1 MPNVP
6 VLEMRNIAKVFG
18 KFYALKG
25 VDLTVWPG
33 EIHALMGENGAGK
46 STLMKILA
54 GAYTATIGEILID
67 GTPHTIR
74 GPKDALGAGITL
86 IYQEMQLAPNL
97 TVAENIFLGSEIARG
112 GLVQRKT
119 MAAQAQAV
127 IDRLGAN
134 FSATD
139 RVMKLTIAEQQQV
152 EIARALH
159 RNRRILLMDEPTAAL
174 SSRETHRL
182 FELIMRLRDEG
193 MAIIY
198 ISHRMAEVYELS
210 DRVSVLRDGQY
221 VGSLTRDSLNAAEL
235 VRMMVGRPL
244 SDLFNKARDITPG
257 KPRLTVHHLTDG
269 GKIQPVSLQ
278 VRAGEIVGL
287 AGLVGAGR
295 SELAQ
300 LIFGVRKATGGM
312 IEIDGEPVVI
322 HSPRAAIDL
331 GIGFL
336 TENRKEQGLFLE
348 LAAQENITMATLE
361 RDASWG
367 MLNRKKAQTL
377 SDDAIKLLNIRVP
390 HAQVRAG
397 GLSGGNQQKLL
408 ISRWVAI
415 GPRILILDEPTR
427 GVDVGA
433 KSEIYRIMNQMAR
446 EGVAILMISS
456 ELPEVVGMS
465 DRVYVMREGT
475 IAGELQGD
483 AITQEEIMTL
493 ATGVNDTH
501 HQAVHHD

>member
-1 MPNVP
+1 MQGTP
-6 VLEMRNIAKVFG
+6 VLSMRNIAKAFG

-54 GAYTATIGEILID
+54 GAYTATSGEILID
-67 GTPHTIR
+67 GRPHAIK
-74 GPKDALGAGITL
+74 GPKDALAAGITL

-97 TVAENIFLGSEIARG
+97 TVAENIFLGSELARG
-112 GLVQRKT
+112 GLVQRKE
-119 MAAQAQAV
+119 MINQAQAV
-127 IDRLGAN
+127 IDRLGAQ
-134 FSATD
+134 FKASD
-139 RVMKLTIAEQQQV
+139 RVMTLTIAEQQQV

-159 RNRRILLMDEPTAAL
+159 RNSRVLVMDEPTAAL
-174 SSRETHRL
+174 SSRETQRL
-182 FELIMRLRDEG
+182 FELILRLRDEG

-221 VGSLTRDSLNAAEL
+221 VGSLTRDKLNASEL

-244 SDLFNKARDITPG
+244 SDLFNKERDIPPG
-257 KPRLTVHHLTDG
+257 QPRLRVEDLTDG
-269 GKIQPVSLQ
+269 GKVKASSLV

-300 LIFGVRKATGGM
+300 LIFGVRRATGGV

-322 HSPRAAIDL
+322 HSPRAAIEL

-348 LAAQENITMATLE
+348 MAAQENITMATLE
-361 RDASWG
+361 RDARWG

-377 SDDAIKLLNIRVP
+377 SDDAISLLNIRVP

-415 GPRILILDEPTR
+415 GPRILLLDEPTR

-433 KSEIYRIMNQMAR
+433 KSEIYRIMTQMAR
-446 EGVAILMISS
+446 QGVAILMISS

-465 DRVYVMREGT
+465 DRVYVMREGS
-475 IAGELQGD
+475 IAGELQAGD
-483 AITQEEIMTL
+483 ISQESIMTL
-493 ATGVNDTH
+493 AIGVNDSH
-501 HQAVHHD
+501 LKAVSP

>member
-1 MPNVP
+1 MNKVP
-6 VLEMRNIAKVFG
+6 LLEMRNITKSFG
-18 KFYALKG
+18 KFQALKG
-25 VDLTVWPG
+25 VDLTVFSG

-54 GAYTATIGEILID
+54 GAYTTTSGEILIE
-67 GTPHTIR
+67 GRPWSIK
-74 GPKDALGAGITL
+74 GPKDALNAGISL

-97 TVAENIFLGSEIARG
+97 TVAENIFLGSELSRG
-112 GLVQRKT
+112 GLVQRKEMVMQT
-119 MAAQAQAV
+119 QAV
-127 IDRLGAN
+127 IDRLGAQ
-134 FSATD
+134 FKASD
-139 RVMKLTIAEQQQV
+139 LVMGLTIAEQQQV

-159 RNRRILLMDEPTAAL
+159 RNSRILVMDEPTAAL
-174 SSRETHRL
+174 STRETHRL
-182 FELIMRLRDEG
+182 FELILRLRDEG

-221 VGSLTRDSLNAAEL
+221 VGSLMRANLNANEL

-244 SDLFNKARDITPG
+244 SDLFNKERDIPLG
-257 KPRLTVHHLTDG
+257 HLRLNVHHLTDG
-269 GKIQPVSLQ
+269 AKVQAVSLQ
-278 VRAGEIVGL
+278 VRSGEIVGL
-287 AGLVGAGR
+287 AGVGGAGR

-300 LIFGVRKATGGM
+300 LIFGVRKATGGT
-312 IEIDGEPVVI
+312 IEIDGVPLVI
-322 HSPRAAIDL
+322 HSPREAIRH

-348 LAAQENITMATLE
+348 LAAQDNITMATLE
-361 RDASWG
+361 RDACYG
-367 MLNRKKAQTL
+367 LLDRKKARAI
-377 SDDAIKLLNIRVP
+377 SDDAINRLNIRVP

-415 GPRILILDEPTR
+415 SPRILILDEPTR

-433 KSEIYRIMNQMAR
+433 KSEIYRIMSQMAR

-465 DRVYVMREGT
+465 DRVYVMHEGR
-475 IAGELQGD
+475 IAGELHHD
-483 AITQEEIMTL
+483 DITQENIMTL
-493 ATGVNDTH
+493 ATGVTEDH
-501 HQAVHHD
+501 KKEVYHD

>member
-1 MPNVP
+1 MQGTP
-6 VLEMRNIAKVFG
+6 VLSMRNIAKAFG

-54 GAYTATIGEILID
+54 GAYTATSGEILID
-67 GTPHTIR
+67 GRPHAIK
-74 GPKDALGAGITL
+74 GPKDALAAGITL

-97 TVAENIFLGSEIARG
+97 TVAENIFLGSELARG
-112 GLVQRKT
+112 GLVQRKK
-119 MAAQAQAV
+119 MINQAQAV
-127 IDRLGAN
+127 IDRLGAQ
-134 FSATD
+134 FKASD
-139 RVMKLTIAEQQQV
+139 RVMTLTIAEQQQV

-159 RNRRILLMDEPTAAL
+159 RNSRVLVMDEPTAAL
-174 SSRETHRL
+174 SSRETQRL
-182 FELIMRLRDEG
+182 FELILRLRDEG

-221 VGSLTRDSLNAAEL
+221 VGSLTRDKLNASEL

-244 SDLFNKARDITPG
+244 SDLFNKERDIPPG
-257 KPRLTVHHLTDG
+257 QPRLRVEDLTDG
-269 GKIQPVSLQ
+269 GKVKASSLV

-300 LIFGVRKATGGM
+300 LIFGVRRATGGV

-322 HSPRAAIDL
+322 HSPRAAIEL

-348 LAAQENITMATLE
+348 MAAQENITMATLE
-361 RDASWG
+361 RDARWG

-377 SDDAIKLLNIRVP
+377 SDDAISLLNIRVP

-415 GPRILILDEPTR
+415 GPRILLLDEPTR

-433 KSEIYRIMNQMAR
+433 KSEIYRIMTQMAR
-446 EGVAILMISS
+446 QGVAILMISS

-465 DRVYVMREGT
+465 DRVYVMREGS
-475 IAGELQGD
+475 IAGELQAGD
-483 AITQEEIMTL
+483 ISQESIMTL
-493 ATGVNDTH
+493 ATGVNDSH
-501 HQAVHHD
+501 LKAVSP

>member
-1 MPNVP
+1 MNSTP
-6 VLEMRNIAKVFG
+6 VLEMRNIAKAFG

-25 VDLTVWPG
+25 VDLTVYPG

-46 STLMKILA
+46 STLMKVLA
-54 GAYTATIGEILID
+54 GAYTATSGEILID
-67 GTPHTIR
+67 GKPFHIR
-74 GPKDALGAGITL
+74 TPKDALSAGITL

-97 TVAENIFLGSEIARG
+97 TVAENIFLGSELSHG
-112 GLVQRKT
+112 GLVQRKE
-119 MAAQAQAV
+119 MLVQAQRV
-127 IDRLGAN
+127 IDRLGAQFN
-134 FSATD
+134 ASD
-139 RVMKLTIAEQQQV
+139 KVMTLTIAEQQQV

-159 RNRRILLMDEPTAAL
+159 RNSRILVMDEPTAAL

-221 VGSLTRDSLNAAEL
+221 VGSLTRDNLNAGEL

-244 SDLFNKARDITPG
+244 SDLFNKERDIPLG
-257 KPRLTVHHLTDG
+257 KARLNVHHLTDG
-269 GKIQPVSLQ
+269 GKVQPSCLQ
-278 VRAGEIVGL
+278 VLSGEIVGL

-312 IEIDGEPVVI
+312 IEVDGEPVVI
-322 HSPRAAIDL
+322 HSPREAIDL

-348 LAAQENITMATLE
+348 MAAVENITMATLE

-367 MLNRKKAQTL
+367 MLNRKKAQTI

-415 GPRILILDEPTR
+415 GPRILLLDEPTR
-427 GVDVGA
+427 DVDVGA
-433 KSEIYRIMNQMAR
+433 KSEIYRIMNEMAR
-446 EGVAILMISS
+446 KGVAILMISS
-456 ELPEVVGMS
+456 ELPEIVGMS
-465 DRVYVMREGT
+465 DRVHVMREGS
-475 IAGELQGD
+475 IAGELNGKN
-483 AITQEEIMTL
+483 ITQENIMTL
-493 ATGVNDTH
+493 ATGVNDAH
-501 HQAVHHD
+501 SQAVTS

>member
-1 MPNVP
+1 MQGTP
-6 VLEMRNIAKVFG
+6 VLSMRNIAKAFG

-54 GAYTATIGEILID
+54 GAYTATSGEILID
-67 GTPHTIR
+67 GRPHAIK
-74 GPKDALGAGITL
+74 GPKDALAAGITL

-97 TVAENIFLGSEIARG
+97 TVAENIFLGSELARG
-112 GLVQRKT
+112 GLVQRKE
-119 MAAQAQAV
+119 MINQAQAV
-127 IDRLGAN
+127 IDRLGAQ
-134 FSATD
+134 FKASD
-139 RVMKLTIAEQQQV
+139 RVMTLTIAEQQQV

-159 RNRRILLMDEPTAAL
+159 RNSRVLVMDEPTAAL
-174 SSRETHRL
+174 SSRETQRL
-182 FELIMRLRDEG
+182 FELILRLRDEG

-198 ISHRMAEVYELS
+198 ISHRMAEVYEPS

-221 VGSLTRDSLNAAEL
+221 VGSLTRDNLNASEL

-244 SDLFNKARDITPG
+244 SDLFNKERDIPPG
-257 KPRLTVHHLTDG
+257 QPRLRVEDLTDG
-269 GKIQPVSLQ
+269 GKVKASSLV

-300 LIFGVRKATGGM
+300 LIFGVRRATGGV

-322 HSPRAAIDL
+322 HSPRAAIEL

-348 LAAQENITMATLE
+348 MAAQENITMATLE
-361 RDASWG
+361 RDARWG

-377 SDDAIKLLNIRVP
+377 SDDAISLLNIRVP

-415 GPRILILDEPTR
+415 GPRILLLDEPTR

-433 KSEIYRIMNQMAR
+433 KSEIYRIMTQMAR
-446 EGVAILMISS
+446 QGVAILMISS

-465 DRVYVMREGT
+465 DRVYVMREGS
-475 IAGELQGD
+475 IAGELQAGD
-483 AITQEEIMTL
+483 ISQESIMTL
-493 ATGVNDTH
+493 ATGVNDSH
-501 HQAVHHD
+501 LKAVSP

>member
-1 MPNVP
+1 MQGTP
-6 VLEMRNIAKVFG
+6 VLSMRNIAKAFG

-54 GAYTATIGEILID
+54 GAYTATSGEILID
-67 GTPHTIR
+67 GRPHAIK
-74 GPKDALGAGITL
+74 GPKDALAAGITL

-97 TVAENIFLGSEIARG
+97 TVAENIFLGSELARG
-112 GLVQRKT
+112 GLVQRKE
-119 MAAQAQAV
+119 MIHQAQAV
-127 IDRLGAN
+127 IDRLGAQ
-134 FSATD
+134 FKASD
-139 RVMKLTIAEQQQV
+139 RVMTLTIAEQQQV

-159 RNRRILLMDEPTAAL
+159 RNSRVLVMDEPTAAL
-174 SSRETHRL
+174 SSRETQRL
-182 FELIMRLRDEG
+182 FELILRLRDEG

-221 VGSLTRDSLNAAEL
+221 VGSLTRDKLNASEL

-244 SDLFNKARDITPG
+244 SDLFNKERDIPPG
-257 KPRLTVHHLTDG
+257 QPRLRIQDLTDG
-269 GKIQPVSLQ
+269 GKVKASSLV

-300 LIFGVRKATGGM
+300 LIFGVRRATGGV

-322 HSPRAAIDL
+322 HSPRAAIEL

-348 LAAQENITMATLE
+348 MAAQENITMATLE
-361 RDASWG
+361 RDARWG
-367 MLNRKKAQTL
+367 MLNRKKAQTV
-377 SDDAIKLLNIRVP
+377 SDDAISLLNIRVP

-415 GPRILILDEPTR
+415 GPRILLLDEPTR

-433 KSEIYRIMNQMAR
+433 KSEIYRIMTQMAR
-446 EGVAILMISS
+446 QGVAILMISS

-465 DRVYVMREGT
+465 DRVYVMREGS
-475 IAGELQGD
+475 IAGELQAGD
-483 AITQEEIMTL
+483 ISQESIMTL
-493 ATGVNDTH
+493 ATGVNDSH
-501 HQAVHHD
+501 LKAVSP

>member
-1 MPNVP
+1 MSETP
-6 VLEMRNIAKVFG
+6 VLEMRNIAKAFG

-25 VDLTVWPG
+25 VDLTVHAG

-54 GAYTATIGEILID
+54 GAYTATSGEILID
-67 GTPHTIR
+67 GKPFHIK
-74 GPKDALGAGITL
+74 GPKDALAAGITL

-97 TVAENIFLGSEIARG
+97 TVAENIFLGSEIARA
-112 GLVQRKT
+112 GLVQRREMVT
-119 MAAQAQAV
+119 QAQSV
-127 IDRLGAN
+127 IDRLGAQ
-134 FSATD
+134 FKASD
-139 RVMKLTIAEQQQV
+139 LVMKLTIAEQQQV

-159 RNRRILLMDEPTAAL
+159 RNSRILVMDEPTAAL

-182 FELIMRLRDEG
+182 FTLIMRLRDEG

-221 VGSLTRDSLNAAEL
+221 VGSLTRENLNASEL

-244 SDLFNKARDITPG
+244 SDLFNKERDIPKG
-257 KPRLTVHHLTDG
+257 ELRLNVHHLTDG

-278 VRAGEIVGL
+278 VRAGEMVAL

-300 LIFGVRKATGGM
+300 LIFGVRKATGGV
-312 IEIDGEPVVI
+312 IEVDGEPVVI
-322 HSPRAAIDL
+322 HSPRTAIDL

-336 TENRKEQGLFLE
+336 TENRKEQGLFLD

-361 RDASWG
+361 RDASYG
-367 MLNRKKAQTL
+367 MLDRKKGQSI

-390 HAQVRAG
+390 HSQVRAG

-433 KSEIYRIMNQMAR
+433 KSEIYRIMSQMAR
-446 EGVAILMISS
+446 KGVAILMISS

-465 DRVYVMREGT
+465 DRVYVMHEGS
-475 IAGELQGD
+475 IVGELEGER
-483 AITQEEIMTL
+483 ITQENIMRL
-493 ATGVNDTH
+493 ATGVNESH

>member
-1 MPNVP
+1 MQGTP
-6 VLEMRNIAKVFG
+6 VLSMRNIAKAFG
-18 KFYALKG
+18 KFYVLKG

-54 GAYTATIGEILID
+54 GAYTATSGEILID
-67 GTPHTIR
+67 GRPHAIK
-74 GPKDALGAGITL
+74 GPKDALAAGITL

-97 TVAENIFLGSEIARG
+97 TVAENIFLGSELARG
-112 GLVQRKT
+112 GLVQRKE
-119 MAAQAQAV
+119 MINQAQAV
-127 IDRLGAN
+127 IDRLGAQ
-134 FSATD
+134 FKASD
-139 RVMKLTIAEQQQV
+139 RVMTLTIAEQQQV

-159 RNRRILLMDEPTAAL
+159 RNSRVLVMDEPTAAL
-174 SSRETHRL
+174 SSRETQRL
-182 FELIMRLRDEG
+182 FELILRLRDEG

-221 VGSLTRDSLNAAEL
+221 VGSLTRDKLNASEL

-244 SDLFNKARDITPG
+244 SDLFNKERDIPPG
-257 KPRLTVHHLTDG
+257 QPRLRVEDLTDG
-269 GKIQPVSLQ
+269 GKVKASSLV

-300 LIFGVRKATGGM
+300 LIFGVRRATGGV

-322 HSPRAAIDL
+322 HSPRAAIEL

-348 LAAQENITMATLE
+348 MAAQENITMATLE
-361 RDASWG
+361 RDARWG

-377 SDDAIKLLNIRVP
+377 SDDAISLLNIRVP

-415 GPRILILDEPTR
+415 GPRILLLDEPTR

-433 KSEIYRIMNQMAR
+433 KSEIYRIMTQMAR
-446 EGVAILMISS
+446 QGVAILMISS

-465 DRVYVMREGT
+465 DRVYVMREGS
-475 IAGELQGD
+475 IAGELQAGD
-483 AITQEEIMTL
+483 ISQESIMTL
-493 ATGVNDTH
+493 ATGVNDSH
-501 HQAVHHD
+501 LKAVSP